1 MSKSYQNRIKKL
13 LFILI
18 LIPFTV
24 FSVFGVF
31 YFTKEQPVSTKIT
44 LVLLVLFVNVSLYVI
59 SVYKLPGI
67 FLLEFQRLSQLDTI
81 DFNQTSECK
90 KIEDLILEE
99 LELSKSRN
107 QLHDHIQK
115 TSVTVKALLE
125 ELDHLKMS
133 IHEITQKN
141 QAQEGINRTIINASN
156 QFVLQIDEDG
166 NILKVN
172 DVFTSRLGYS
182 ESEVLGTN
190 ILALIEQKEDQNQTW
205 KQIVN
210 DAIQNPVYVSIKL
223 KSSMSISSEFVNLF
237 ASKLENGTYLCIG
250 KAINDEISLQSNIL
264 RKNRELEYVNQINS
278 SLISNWDIKDLLD
291 NIIKRINYL
300 FNIYVGGIY
309 ILNSNKQWELKAYSS
324 DTLNKT
330 MITSINIENYIS
342 RELIENPEIMTVK
355 INYLDMNYLTLLPLE
370 VDQEIMAI
378 MAIGTVKQMS
388 PNDMMILKMFKNQA
402 AMVIQR
408 SIIYEQLRRQYFGTI
423 EALVNVIE
431 AKDKYTEGHSRRV
444 SRFAVVIATKLGYS
458 NEEIENIEI
467 AGLLH
472 DIGKIGIDQAILC
485 KQGKLTDYEYDEIKK
500 HPTKGIQILQSI
512 NFEENIK
519 DAILY
524 HHLRYDLKGY
534 PMAEKQL
541 ENLPAYASIIGIA
554 DAFDAITSAR
564 SYSKARTKEEG
575 LIELV
580 KYKGSQFAPEL
591 VDVFERLITEEPQK
605 IQEIIEDTTLSD
617 SQL

>member
-1 MSKSYQNRIKKL
+1 MNKSYQNRIQKL
-13 LFILI
+13 IFLFVFM
-18 LIPFTV
+18 PFTV
-24 FSVFGVF
+24 FSVLCVF
-31 YFTKEQPVSTKIT
+31 YLTKAQPISIKIT
-44 LVLLVLFVNVSLYVI
+44 IILLVVLVNISLYI
-59 SVYKLPGI
+59 LSIYKLPGI
-67 FLLEFQRLSQLDTI
+67 FLLEFQRLSQSNAF
-81 DFNQTSECK
+81 DFKHSGECK
-90 KIEDLILEE
+90 KIEELILER
-99 LELSKSRN
+99 LELSKSKN
-107 QLHDHIQK
+107 QLHEHIQT
-115 TSVTVKALLE
+115 TSETVDALLA
-125 ELDHLKMS
+125 ELDQLKMS
-133 IHEITQKN
+133 IHELTQNN
-141 QAQEGINRTIINASN
+141 QAQEGINRTIISSSN

-166 NILKVN
+166 NIQKVN

-182 ESEVLGTN
+182 EPEVLGTN
-190 ILALIEQKEDQNQTW
+190 ILALIEQKEDQSQTW

-210 DAIQNPVYVSIKL
+210 DAIHNPVYVSIKL
-223 KSSMSISSEFVNLF
+223 KSSMSISSEFVNLT

-291 NIIKRINYL
+291 NIIKRIDYL

-330 MITSINIENYIS
+330 MITNINIENYIS
-342 RELIENPEIMTVK
+342 RELIENPEIKTVK

-408 SIIYEQLRRQYFGTI
+408 SIIYEQLRKQYFGTI

-458 NEEIENIEI
+458 NEEIENVEI

-485 KQGKLTDYEYDEIKK
+485 KQGELTDYEYDEIKK

-541 ENLPAYASIIGIA
+541 ESLPAYASIIGIA

-575 LIELV
+575 LLELV

-591 VDVFERLITEEPQK
+591 VDVFESLITEEPEK
-605 IQEIIEDTTLSD
+605 IQEIIEDTALSD
-617 SQL
+617 